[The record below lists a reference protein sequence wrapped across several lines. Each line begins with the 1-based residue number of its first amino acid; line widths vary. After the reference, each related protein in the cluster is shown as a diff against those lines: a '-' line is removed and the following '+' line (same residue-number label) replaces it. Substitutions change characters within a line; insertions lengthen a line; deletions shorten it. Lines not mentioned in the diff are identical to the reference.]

1 MFFRKKEKKL
11 ELKEIEQIVE
21 DYSKVLRDTIGKYL
35 PRRERRAMSRG
46 KGGMRLASSTK
57 KEEIEQIKKKGAGS
71 WLNQTTEDALN
82 ELSSIIPDFTS
93 LQSEL
98 RNKLKDF
105 KKKWKIK

>member
-1 MFFRKKEKKL
+1 MFFRKKKKKL
-11 ELKEIEQIVE
+11 ELKEMEQIVE

-35 PRRERRAMSRG
+35 PRRERRAMSKG
-46 KGGMRLASSTK
+46 KGGMRLGPSAKS
-57 KEEIEQIKKKGAGS
+57 EEIEQIKKKGVRA

-98 RNKLKDF
+98 RNRLKNF